1 MLKQH
6 PCVATSGTWY
16 AQIVFFVDAKFHIGR
31 NKLSYSFYSL
41 HVLTHRCVKQHSA
54 LKFFVI
60 SLILYTAL
68 CFSVL
73 PSASSCAV
81 DGCFMNLCRNSELPL
96 FLSSFSLYP
105 HKRQYNVSATHYT
118 RSHLPVFWMWIS
130 FFLCKLELTVF
141 ISHYLTLSRPT
152 TSSLK
157 KEPMLQKRHAF
168 IFAPKVFCHG
178 RSDLK
183 MLWKYARLVGLTHW
197 HFPQGFP
204 NAVVASPF

>member
-1 MLKQH
+1 M
-6 PCVATSGTWY
+6 
-16 AQIVFFVDAKFHIGR
+16 
-31 NKLSYSFYSL
+31 
-41 HVLTHRCVKQHSA
+41 
-54 LKFFVI
+54 I

-81 DGCFMNLCRNSELPL
+81 DGCFRNLCRNSELPL
-96 FLSSFSLYP
+96 FLSSFSLYLR
-105 HKRQYNVSATHYT
+105 KLQYSVSATHYT

-130 FFLCKLELTVF
+130 FFLCKLELAVF

-152 TSSLK
+152 TSSLQK
-157 KEPMLQKRHAF
+157 GTMLQKRHAF
-168 IFAPKVFCHG
+168 IYVPKVFCHG

-183 MLWKYARLVGLTHW
+183 MLWKYAMLVGLTHW

-204 NAVVASPF
+204 NAVVASPFQQHSCIRDPMKQEGGPLNPVFWLETPCSKLSIHFPFQQL